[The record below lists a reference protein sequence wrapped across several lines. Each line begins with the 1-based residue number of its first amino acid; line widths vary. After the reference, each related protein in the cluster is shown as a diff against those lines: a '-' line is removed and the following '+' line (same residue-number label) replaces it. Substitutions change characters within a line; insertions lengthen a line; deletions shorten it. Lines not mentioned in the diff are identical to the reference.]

1 MLRIN
6 ADGSIP
12 EDNPWVGKPGTRP
25 EIFAIGQRDQEG
37 GALHPRT
44 GELWTVE
51 HGPRGGDELNIV
63 RRGRNYGFPLISY
76 GRNYSGDPIL
86 NGKTAQEGLEQP
98 VYFWTPSI
106 APSGLLFYTGTLFP
120 QWRNSVFVGGM
131 AGKRLVRLE
140 LSGER
145 VVAEEPLLVDRCRRI
160 RDVRQGP
167 EGALYVLTEEED
179 GELLRI
185 TP

>member
-1 MLRIN
+1 
-6 ADGSIP
+6 
-12 EDNPWVGKPGTRP
+12 
-25 EIFAIGQRDQEG
+25 
-37 GALHPRT
+37 
-44 GELWTVE
+44 
-51 HGPRGGDELNIV
+51 
-63 RRGRNYGFPLISY
+63 
-76 GRNYSGDPIL
+76 
-86 NGKTAQEGLEQP
+86 
-98 VYFWTPSI
+98 
-106 APSGLLFYTGTLFP
+106 
-120 QWRNSVFVGGM
+120 M